1 MDKDIVLST
10 PSTDAKNCPQSPPYD
25 KLSFT
30 KYMKKIGRAY
40 RKQATELIS
49 LCRTFSQARELAPDA
64 VARLR
69 TVLEVV
75 DKALDSAADE
85 KNQTK
90 KRFEEV
96 DQAFMKAINELASY
110 EKDCHTEQT
119 VIKRMASAKMNDIR
133 VSTFLESLKAMS
145 RFSPKEEPDN
155 LKTVEFH
162 LVKSLPDPNPTI
174 VKQEL
179 SRESKIPEVLWN
191 FRRFKEDRK
200 RLTLK
205 QNPHFY
211 DFPNIP
217 KALQGYTGGFSADPI
232 VEFLHEA
239 TKIWVITDK
248 PGRIFLKTPRPM
260 RAFGNVWRVNYK
272 VHNNDKDVIIFK
284 DICGKLEGEDIVDES
299 ITSGQSDHVW
309 NLERIPSEASPT
321 SPPPVVLPSPSS
333 PSNTANTA
341 RATPSTS
348 TASSAPN
355 DSFQDWRDP
364 IRRRLNESPD
374 TETDICISAA
384 AVRLTGSSP
393 PPSFPSLTP
402 PAGSGTNN
410 SGRGNSTTNQSSHI
424 ATQRGTPQG
433 PQRTYSITAWS
444 LSHGVLVGRPVKKGA

>member
-1 MDKDIVLST
+1 
-10 PSTDAKNCPQSPPYD
+10 
-25 KLSFT
+25 
-30 KYMKKIGRAY
+30 
-40 RKQATELIS
+40 
-49 LCRTFSQARELAPDA
+49 
-64 VARLR
+64 
-69 TVLEVV
+69 
-75 DKALDSAADE
+75 
-85 KNQTK
+85 
-90 KRFEEV
+90 
-96 DQAFMKAINELASY
+96 
-110 EKDCHTEQT
+110 
-119 VIKRMASAKMNDIR
+119 
-133 VSTFLESLKAMS
+133 
-145 RFSPKEEPDN
+145 
-155 LKTVEFH
+155 
-162 LVKSLPDPNPTI
+162 
-174 VKQEL
+174 
-179 SRESKIPEVLWN
+179 
-191 FRRFKEDRK
+191 
-200 RLTLK
+200 
-205 QNPHFY
+205 
-211 DFPNIP
+211 
-217 KALQGYTGGFSADPI
+217 
-232 VEFLHEA
+232 
-239 TKIWVITDK
+239 
-248 PGRIFLKTPRPM
+248 M

-284 DICGKLEGEDIVDES
+284 GSSMTLPFFFPSSLLDSRLDICGKLEGEDIVDES